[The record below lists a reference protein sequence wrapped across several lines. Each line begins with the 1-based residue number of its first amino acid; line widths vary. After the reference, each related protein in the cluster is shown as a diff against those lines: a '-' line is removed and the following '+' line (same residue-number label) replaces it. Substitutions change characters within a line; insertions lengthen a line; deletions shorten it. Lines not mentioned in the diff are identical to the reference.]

1 VTAAGLVAGI
11 RVTLKQM
18 LASDLAPSTASVRLA
33 TRATYLAFIASGFAF
48 ASWASR
54 IPQVRD
60 RLHLSPS
67 QLGLVLLAIAVGS
80 VLALPLSG
88 PMVARL
94 GSRLTVQ
101 LMAGV
106 HAVGLAVVAVGF
118 LAGVVPVLIGLFL
131 SGFAIGAWDVAMNV
145 QGAGVERHLGRSIMP
160 RFHAGYS
167 IGTVAGA
174 VVGALMVALHV
185 PVTVHLLAVA
195 VAVTVV
201 VPPGVRP
208 FLPDHSPEP
217 SGGPDHAPARVW
229 TAWTERRTLFIGVF
243 VLAFA
248 FAEGTANDWIGVAVI
263 DGYGTSPAV
272 GTLGFAVFLAA
283 MTIGRWFGP
292 GLLDRYGR
300 VLVVRALG
308 LVAFVGLV
316 VFVTGV
322 HVIVAFVGA
331 ALWGVGVSLGFPV
344 GMSAGADDPRRA
356 AARVSVISSIGYCAF
371 LAGPPL
377 VGLLGQHLGVLRAQ
391 TAVAVLLAVAALV
404 AGAVRPLVPAADG

>member
-1 VTAAGLVAGI
+1 
-11 RVTLKQM
+11 
-18 LASDLAPSTASVRLA
+18 
-33 TRATYLAFIASGFAF
+33 
-48 ASWASR
+48 
-54 IPQVRD
+54 
-60 RLHLSPS
+60 
-67 QLGLVLLAIAVGS
+67 
-80 VLALPLSG
+80 
-88 PMVARL
+88 
-94 GSRLTVQ
+94 VQ
-101 LMAGV
+101 LTAV
-106 HAVGLAVVAVGF
+106 LHAVGLAVVAVGF
-118 LAGVVPVLIGLFL
+118 LVGVVPVLIGLFL

-145 QGAGVERHLGRSIMP
+145 QGAEVERHLGRSIMP

-174 VVGALMVALHV
+174 VVGAVMVALHA

-195 VAVTVV
+195 VAVAVV
-201 VPPGVRP
+201 VPLGVRP
-208 FLPDHSPEP
+208 FLPEHSPEP
-217 SGGPDHAPARVW
+217 SGGPERAPARAW
-229 TAWTERRTLFIGVF
+229 TAWTERRTLLIGVF

-316 VFVTGV
+316 VFVAGV
-322 HVIVAFVGA
+322 HVILAFVGA

-356 AARVSVISSIGYCAF
+356 AVRVSVISSIGYCAF

-404 AGAVRPLVPAADG
+404 AGTVRPLVPPADD

>member
-1 VTAAGLVAGI
+1 
-11 RVTLKQM
+11 LKQM
-18 LASDLAPSTASVRLA
+18 LAYDLAPSTAHVRTA
-33 TRATYLAFIASGFAF
+33 TRATYLAFMGSGFAF

-101 LMAGV
+101 LMAGLQTI
-106 HAVGLAVVAVGF
+106 GLAVVAVGF
-118 LAGVVPVLIGLFL
+118 LAGAAPVLIGLFL

-145 QGAGVERHLGRSIMP
+145 QGADVERHLGRSIMP

-174 VVGALMVALHV
+174 VVGAAMVALHV
-185 PVTVHLLAVA
+185 PVTGHLLAVA
-195 VAVTVV
+195 VAVAVV
-201 VPPGVRP
+201 VPLGVRP
-208 FLPDHSPEP
+208 FLSDHPSEP
-217 SGGPDHAPARVW
+217 SAPPDAGDATVGTTPERAPSRAW
-229 TAWTERRTLFIGVF
+229 AAWTERRTLLIGVF

-263 DGYGTSPAV
+263 DGYGTSAAV

-283 MTIGRWFGP
+283 MTVARWFGP

-300 VLVVRALG
+300 VRVVRGLG
-308 LVAFVGLV
+308 LVALVGLV

-322 HVIVAFVGA
+322 NVILAFVGA

-404 AGAVRPLVPAADG
+404 AGTVRPLVPDADR

>member
-1 VTAAGLVAGI
+1 
-11 RVTLKQM
+11 M
-18 LASDLAPSTASVRLA
+18 LDTDLAPSAANVRIA

-101 LMAGV
+101 LMAAL

-118 LAGVVPVLIGLFL
+118 LTGVAPVLIGLFL

-145 QGAGVERHLGRSIMP
+145 QGADVERHLGRSIMP

-167 IGTVAGA
+167 IGTV
-174 VVGALMVALHV
+174 VGALIGAVMVALHV
-185 PVTVHLLAVA
+185 PVTAHLLAVSVA
-195 VAVTVV
+195 VAVL
-201 VPPGVRP
+201 VPLGVRP
-208 FLPDHSPEP
+208 FLPDHPSEP
-217 SGGPDHAPARVW
+217 AAAPDAGDATAATTERAPARTW
-229 TAWTERRTLFIGVF
+229 AAWTERRTLLIGVF

-263 DGYGTSPAV
+263 DGYGTSAAV

-292 GLLDRYGR
+292 GMLDRYGR
-300 VLVVRALG
+300 VRMVRALG
-308 LVAFVGLV
+308 LVALVGLV
-316 VFVTGV
+316 LFVAGV
-322 HVIVAFVGA
+322 HVILAFVGA

-377 VGLLGQHLGVLRAQ
+377 VGLLGQHVGVLRAQ
-391 TAVAVLLAVAALV
+391 SAVAVLLAVAALV
-404 AGAVRPLVPAADG
+404 AGTVRPLVPDADR